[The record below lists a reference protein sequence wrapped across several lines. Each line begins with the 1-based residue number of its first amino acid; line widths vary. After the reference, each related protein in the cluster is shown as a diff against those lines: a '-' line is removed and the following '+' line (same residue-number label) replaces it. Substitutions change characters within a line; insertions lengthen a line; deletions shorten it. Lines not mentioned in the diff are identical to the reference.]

1 MKKIFYMAMAVAAT
15 VFAGCKENI
24 VEVSKSGLQLTIT
37 ADDSFVDKVVKS
49 ESAVD
54 FSNFVVSIEKKDG
67 KYTKE
72 WTCAELPALIE
83 LAPGEFTV
91 TVASPESE
99 PVAWNQPVYG
109 AVKDFTIVEGVVT
122 PVDIVCTLQNMKNS
136 VYCSQHL
143 VDELTTF
150 QVTVTNPDG
159 HLVWSADEVGI
170 YTQAEDGTKTI
181 VREPAKQ
188 GYFTVK
194 DLDVTVNGYRA
205 VDNSTAT
212 LSYQIKDVAPRD
224 HHILYVDAYVTG
236 QSAISLSIDSSVID
250 RNVDMVIPGID
261 PDDENVDDDIE
272 TGWGQEEEQQPGE
285 NQPVEP
291 EQPVSTAPTLEWP
304 ANPEFAIMNIQEGM
318 DVELMVYAPEKI
330 KGFIV
335 YVSDNFQDAV
345 KMMANEGADCLDL
358 IGDEVAK
365 KNLSELSLPVGD
377 ELLGKT
383 EVPFSLSGLVP
394 LIATVGNQGEDYV
407 FTLEVTD
414 EKDQVLRKD
423 VEFHN
428 PVVTSEE

>member
-37 ADDSFVDKVVKS
+37 ADDSYVDKVVKS

-83 LAPGEFTV
+83 LASGEFTV
-91 TVASPESE
+91 TVASPASE

-188 GYFTVK
+188 GYFTVH

-212 LSYQIKDVAPRD
+212 ISYQIKDVAPRD

-236 QSAISLSIDSSVID
+236 QSAIALSIDSSVID
-250 RNVDMVIPGID
+250 RNVDMVIPGIN

-272 TGWGQEEEQQPGE
+272 TGWGQEEDQQPGE

-291 EQPVSTAPTLEWP
+291 EQPVSTPPTLEWP
-304 ANPEFAIMNIQEGM
+304 ANPDFAKMDIEQGM
-318 DVELMVYAPEKI
+318 SVELMVYAPEKI

-335 YVSDNFQDAV
+335 YVSDNFL
-345 KMMANEGADCLDL
+345 GAIQMLVPGAKYLDL
-358 IGDEVAK
+358 IYDEVAK
-365 KNLSELSLPVGD
+365 DQLGTMLPVGD
-377 ELLGKT
+377 QLLGQT
-383 EVPFSLSGLVP
+383 EVAFSLSKLVP
-394 LIATVGNQGEDYV
+394 MIAAVGNQGEDYI

-414 EKDQVLRKD
+414 EKDQILRKD